1 MSTTRTPALLTDT
14 DMEVMRILHGAFRRD
29 GARLEA
35 AAERYGT
42 QEAAAHEALLIGW
55 HGMSSSLHH
64 HHTIEDTHIWPVIRG
79 KVTGGPDVEVL
90 DAMEEEHSRIDP
102 AIERIERAF
111 ADPDVG
117 VDSVAESIDA
127 FLSLLRS
134 HLDHEERDAF
144 PLIRRFITKSEWDS
158 LNQAALK
165 ELSMSE
171 IVRQT
176 RDVGLSVVGPYG
188 TLHAYDRAERPAL
201 DAATGNPFLA
211 MVTEVALFAQGP
223 PIYGGTDQVQ
233 RNIIGE
239 RVLGLPKDAG
249 IDSKTPFREMLKN

>member
-1 MSTTRTPALLTDT
+1 MSTTRTATTLTDT
-14 DMEVMRILHGAFRRD
+14 DMEVMRILHRAFRRD

-35 AAERYGT
+35 AAEGYGSHG
-42 QEAAAHEALLIGW
+42 AAAHEALLIGW

-64 HHTIEDTHIWPVIRG
+64 HHSIEDTHIWPVIRG
-79 KVTGGPDVEVL
+79 KVTVGPEVEVL

-127 FLSLLRS
+127 FVSLLRS

-144 PLIRRFITKSEWDS
+144 PLIRRFIAKAEWDS

-171 IVRQT
+171 IA
-176 RDVGLSVVGPYG
+176 GLSPWLLDGATPEEVRTVLTELPAPVRM
-188 TLHAYDRAERPAL
+188 LHRFWWNPRYERARRWE
-201 DAATGNPFLA
+201 
-211 MVTEVALFAQGP
+211 
-223 PIYGGTDQVQ
+223 
-233 RNIIGE
+233 
-239 RVLGLPKDAG
+239 
-249 IDSKTPFREMLKN
+249 